1 MYNIVPLVY
10 FSINICTK
18 HHMSYTL
25 VKITLGVVTKAI
37 LHWTFH
43 ELLMQRYRYIKT
55 RKPFIQKND
64 KEIIKEIMIS
74 YCYNSVIR

>member
-1 MYNIVPLVY
+1 MYNIVHLVY

-25 VKITLGVVTKAI
+25 VKITLGVVTKAK

-64 KEIIKEIMIS
+64 KEIIKEIVMS
-74 YCYNSVIR
+74 YCYNNVIR

>member
-1 MYNIVPLVY
+1 MYNIVHLVY

-55 RKPFIQKND
+55 RKPCIQKND

-74 YCYNSVIR
+74 YYYNNVIR

>member
-1 MYNIVPLVY
+1 MYKTSHELHLI
-10 FSINICTK
+10 
-18 HHMSYTL
+18 

-55 RKPFIQKND
+55 RKPCIQKND

-74 YCYNSVIR
+74 YCYNNVIR

>member
-1 MYNIVPLVY
+1 MYNIVHLVY

-43 ELLMQRYRYIKT
+43 ELLMQ
-55 RKPFIQKND
+55 
-64 KEIIKEIMIS
+64 
-74 YCYNSVIR
+74 

>member
-1 MYNIVPLVY
+1 
-10 FSINICTK
+10 
-18 HHMSYTL
+18 MSYTL

-74 YCYNSVIR
+74 YCYNNVIR